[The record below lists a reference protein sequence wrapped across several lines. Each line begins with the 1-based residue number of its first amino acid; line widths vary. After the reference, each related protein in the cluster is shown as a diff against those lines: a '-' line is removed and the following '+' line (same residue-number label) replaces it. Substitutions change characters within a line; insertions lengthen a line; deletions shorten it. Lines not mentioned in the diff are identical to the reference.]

1 MSATT
6 SSTVA
11 PGRSDSCV
19 LRLLAAG
26 VFGFV
31 FGRAWG
37 RAVCLPRELGG
48 GGGGIVGAL

>member
-11 PGRSDSCV
+11 PGMSDSCG
-19 LRLLAAG
+19 LRLLMAA

-31 FGRAWG
+31 FVRVG